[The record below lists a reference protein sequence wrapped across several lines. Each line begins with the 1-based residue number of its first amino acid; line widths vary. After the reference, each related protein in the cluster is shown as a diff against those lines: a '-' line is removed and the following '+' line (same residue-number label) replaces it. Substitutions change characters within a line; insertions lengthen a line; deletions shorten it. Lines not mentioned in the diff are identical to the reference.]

1 MSVAIYQSRGRTYCG
16 ASGSRPSLS
25 TEVIAQRY
33 VKCSECGRTV
43 MITMYGLIS
52 HHGPAKK

>member
-1 MSVAIYQSRGRTYCG
+1 MSGAVYQSRSRTYCSN
-16 ASGSRPSLS
+16 SGSVPSLS

-33 VKCSECGRTV
+33 VICSECGRTV
-43 MITMYGLIS
+43 MITMHGLIS